1 MNIFHGNRRFAGVL
15 RRGRNLEETR
25 ILEES
30 PVGGEVCEVFT
41 EVADISPGQNFVEA
55 MTTALTVIGR
65 HWLVTDGVR
74 RLDAPADPVRVELRT
89 AIATKVPLIAV
100 LVDHGVLPSASDLP
114 ATSAA

>member
-1 MNIFHGNRRFAGVL
+1 
-15 RRGRNLEETR
+15 
-25 ILEES
+25 
-30 PVGGEVCEVFT
+30 
-41 EVADISPGQNFVEA
+41 